1 MCCLNV
7 TPLQSILD
15 HNCLLAVASNS
26 HEGQSLCNVLAGR
39 ECGGVRKMVIKK
51 NQQQK
56 AKMKYTV
63 TNLFYDTMFDSI
75 LRGHK
80 ICE

>member
-1 MCCLNV
+1 MQCACR
-7 TPLQSILD
+7 SRMWW
-15 HNCLLAVASNS
+15 
-26 HEGQSLCNVLAGR
+26 GQEDGDQEKST
-39 ECGGVRKMVIKK
+39 K
-51 NQQQK
+51 K